1 MSRSH
6 QRRLVLPF
14 AVMTTALLVGCGA
27 SQTRPPV
34 DDSAFVG
41 QWFQHAG
48 ALTISA
54 NDDVDMQYQVMQD
67 GSSATFPDLKL
78 HITSVDSND
87 TTATATVSSSD
98 DPQAGTGS
106 TFKFAKRSPGLV
118 VTDPQG
124 GIHEWCDLQ
133 HKNLGECGPNHYFV
147 KQESAK

>member
-1 MSRSH
+1 MHRNRSWVGI
-6 QRRLVLPF
+6 RLV
-14 AVMTTALLVGCGA
+14 ALVLFVTLAGCGA
-27 SQTRPPV
+27 GQSQPPP

-54 NDDVDMQYQVMQD
+54 NGDIDMQYQAMQD
-67 GSSATFPDLKL
+67 GSSATFPHLKL
-78 HITSVDSND
+78 RITSVDSTD

-124 GIHEWCDLQ
+124 GIHEWCDSQ
-133 HKNLGECGPNHYFV
+133 HKDLGECG
-147 KQESAK
+147 A